1 MFIQTEDTPNP
12 ATLKFLPGKDVTGEG
27 QPPVDIQRGEN
38 VSAAPLAEMLFMI
51 PDVTRVFF
59 GSDYIS
65 VTKSDEAQWKHLKPA
80 VLGAIMDF
88 YVAGGTPLLDQIAN
102 ADVEERVYEGE
113 TLEIVEQIKEL
124 IELRVRPAVA
134 QDGGDIVFKHFDDTD
149 GAVFLEM
156 RGACAG
162 CPSSTMTLK
171 SGIENLLK
179 HYVPEVTRVE
189 KAVYNMRV
197 LVLDST
203 GPDGTVALFDTA

>member
-1 MFIQTEDTPNP
+1 MSLEHLHASTQMKSMFIQTEDTPNP
-12 ATLKFLPGKDVTGEG
+12 ATLKFLPGRDVVGKDGTIRE
-27 QPPVDIQRGEN
+27 ITRGED
-38 VSAAPLAEMLFMI
+38 VSRAPLAEMLFMI
-51 PDVTRVFF
+51 PDVRRVFF
-59 GSDYIS
+59 GTDYIS
-65 VTKSDEAQWKHLKPA
+65 VTRGEDAQWKHLKPA

-88 YVAGGTPLLDQIAN
+88 YVAGGVPLLDQLQEGN
-102 ADVEERVYEGE
+102 VDEQVYEGE

-134 QDGGDIVFKHFDDTD
+134 QDGGDIVFRHFDVDD
-149 GAVFLEM
+149 GSVYLEM

-189 KAVYNMRV
+189 QAV
-197 LVLDST
+197 
-203 GPDGTVALFDTA
+203 G

>member
-12 ATLKFLPGKDVTGEG
+12 ATLKFLPGKNVLPEG
-27 QPPVDIQRGEN
+27 RKPVDIARGGD

-51 PDVTRVFF
+51 PDIERVFF
-59 GSDYIS
+59 GSDFIS
-65 VTKSDEAQWKHLKPA
+65 VTRGEDAQWKHLKPA

-88 YVAGGTPLLDQIAN
+88 YVAGGEPLSEQIA
-102 ADVEERVYEGE
+102 APIEEERVYEGV

-134 QDGGDIVFKHFDDTD
+134 ADGGDIVFKHFDDAD
-149 GAVFLEM
+149 GTVFLEM

-179 HYVPEVTRVE
+179 HYVPEVNQVQQT
-189 KAVYNMRV
+189 Y
-197 LVLDST
+197 
-203 GPDGTVALFDTA
+203 

>member
-12 ATLKFLPGKDVTGEG
+12 ATLKFLPGKDVLPEG
-27 QPPVDIQRGEN
+27 RKPVDIARGGD

-51 PDVTRVFF
+51 PDIERVFF
-59 GSDYIS
+59 GSDFIS
-65 VTKSDEAQWKHLKPA
+65 VTRGEDAQWKHLKPA

-88 YVAGGTPLLDQIAN
+88 YVAGGEPLSEQIA
-102 ADVEERVYEGE
+102 APIEEERVYEGV

-134 QDGGDIVFKHFDDTD
+134 ADGGDIVFKHFDDED
-149 GAVFLEM
+149 GTVFLEM

-179 HYVPEVTRVE
+179 HYVPEVNQVQQT
-189 KAVYNMRV
+189 Y
-197 LVLDST
+197 
-203 GPDGTVALFDTA
+203 

>member
-27 QPPVDIQRGEN
+27 NPPREYSRGDD
-38 VSAAPLAEMLFMI
+38 VAHAPLAEMLFMI
-51 PDVTRVFF
+51 PDVARVFF

-65 VTKSDEAQWKHLKPA
+65 VTRGEDAQWKHLKPA
-80 VLGAIMDF
+80 ILGAIMDF
-88 YVAGGTPLLDQIAN
+88 YVAGGVPLLDQLAGG
-102 ADVEERVYEGE
+102 DVEEHVYEGE

-134 QDGGDIVFKHFDDTD
+134 EDGGDIVFKHFDEAD
-149 GAVFLEM
+149 GAVYLEM

-171 SGIENLLK
+171 HGIENLLK

-189 KAVYNMRV
+189 QAAAY
-197 LVLDST
+197 
-203 GPDGTVALFDTA
+203 

>member
-12 ATLKFLPGKDVTGEG
+12 ATLKFLPGRDVAGNDRPPLEGE
-27 QPPVDIQRGEN
+27 RGED
-38 VSAAPLAEMLFMI
+38 VSQAPLAEMLFMI
-51 PDVTRVFF
+51 PDVARVFF

-65 VTKSDEAQWKHLKPA
+65 VTKSEEAEWKYLKPA

-88 YVAGGTPLLDQIAN
+88 FVAGGVPLKDQIAGELES
-102 ADVEERVYEGE
+102 DHEYEGE

-124 IELRVRPAVA
+124 LELRVRPAVA
-134 QDGGDIVFKHFDDTD
+134 QDGGDIVFKHFDDQD
-149 GAVFLEM
+149 GTVFLQM

-179 HYVPEVTRVE
+179 HYVPEVLRVE
-189 KAVYNMRV
+189 Q
-197 LVLDST
+197 
-203 GPDGTVALFDTA
+203 AL

>member
-12 ATLKFLPGKDVTGEG
+12 ATLKFLPGRDIMGTGR
-27 QPPVDIQRGEN
+27 PAVDFARGDN
-38 VSAAPLAEMLFMI
+38 VSGAPLAEMLFMI

-59 GSDYIS
+59 GSDFVS

-88 YVAGGTPLLDQIAN
+88 FVAGGVPLTDQIAQE
-102 ADVEERVYEGE
+102 ADEERTYEGI
-113 TLEIVEQIKEL
+113 TAEIVEQIKEL

-134 QDGGDIVFKHFDDTD
+134 QDGGDIVFKHFDDDD
-149 GAVFLEM
+149 GTVFLEM

-179 HYVPEVTRVE
+179 HYVPEVNRVE
-189 KAVYNMRV
+189 QAV
-197 LVLDST
+197 
-203 GPDGTVALFDTA
+203 

>member
-12 ATLKFLPGKDVTGEG
+12 ATLKFFPGKDVTGDG
-27 QPPVDIQRGEN
+27 QPPVDIQRGGD
-38 VSAAPLAEMLFMI
+38 VTAAPLAEMLFMI
-51 PDVTRVFF
+51 PDVTRIFF

-65 VTKSDEAQWKHLKPA
+65 VTKSDDAQWKHLKPA

-88 YVAGGTPLLDQIAN
+88 YVAGGVPLLDQLAN
-102 ADVEERVYEGE
+102 ADVDDHVYEGE

-124 IELRVRPAVA
+124 IDLRVRPAVA
-134 QDGGDIVFKHFDDTD
+134 QDGGDIVFKHFDDAD
-149 GAVFLEM
+149 GSVYLEM

-189 KAVYNMRV
+189 QAI
-197 LVLDST
+197 
-203 GPDGTVALFDTA
+203 

>member
-12 ATLKFLPGKDVTGEG
+12 ATLKFLPGRDVAGTDVPAIDFE
-27 QPPVDIQRGEN
+27 RGAD
-38 VSAAPLAEMLFMI
+38 VSHAPLAEMLFMI

-59 GSDYIS
+59 GADFVS

-88 YVAGGTPLLDQIAN
+88 FVAGGVPLTEQIAT
-102 ADVEERVYEGE
+102 DIEEERVYEGE
-113 TLEIVEQIKEL
+113 TAEIVEQIKEL

-134 QDGGDIVFKHFDDTD
+134 QDGGDIVFRHFDEDD
-149 GAVFLEM
+149 GTVFLQM

-179 HYVPEVTRVE
+179 HYVPEVNRVE
-189 KAVYNMRV
+189 Q
-197 LVLDST
+197 
-203 GPDGTVALFDTA
+203 TA

>member
-12 ATLKFLPGKDVTGEG
+12 ATLKFLPGRDVAGKDR
-27 QPPVDIQRGEN
+27 PPQDFQRGDSVEH
-38 VSAAPLAEMLFMI
+38 APLAEMLFMI
-51 PDVTRVFF
+51 PDVTRIFF
-59 GSDYIS
+59 GENYVS
-65 VTKSDEAQWKHLKPA
+65 VTKSDDAQWKHLKPA

-88 YVAGGTPLLDQIAN
+88 FVAGGVPLTDQIATEMQ
-102 ADVEERVYEGE
+102 DEMVYEGV

-134 QDGGDIVFKHFDDTD
+134 QDGGDIVFKHFDDEE
-149 GAVFLEM
+149 GVVFLEM

-179 HYVPEVTRVE
+179 HYVPEVNRVE
-189 KAVYNMRV
+189 QAV
-197 LVLDST
+197 
-203 GPDGTVALFDTA
+203 

>member
-27 QPPVDIQRGEN
+27 NPPREYSRGDD
-38 VSAAPLAEMLFMI
+38 VARAPLAEMLFMI
-51 PDVTRVFF
+51 PDVARVFF

-65 VTKSDEAQWKHLKPA
+65 VTRGEDAQWKHLKPA
-80 VLGAIMDF
+80 ILGAIMDF
-88 YVAGGTPLLDQIAN
+88 YVAGGVPLLDQLAGGE
-102 ADVEERVYEGE
+102 VEERVYEGE

-134 QDGGDIVFKHFDDTD
+134 EDGGDIVFKHFDEAD
-149 GAVFLEM
+149 GAVYLEM

-171 SGIENLLK
+171 HGIENLLK

-189 KAVYNMRV
+189 QAAAY
-197 LVLDST
+197 
-203 GPDGTVALFDTA
+203 

>member
-12 ATLKFLPGKDVTGEG
+12 ATLKFLPGRDVTGQNRSPE
-27 QPPVDIQRGEN
+27 DFQRGDDVN
-38 VSAAPLAEMLFMI
+38 HAPLAEMLFMI
-51 PDVTRVFF
+51 PDVARVFF
-59 GSDYIS
+59 GADYVS
-65 VTKSDEAQWKHLKPA
+65 VTKGDDAQWKHLKPA

-88 YVAGGTPLLDQIAN
+88 FVAGGKPLTEQIAK
-102 ADVEERVYEGE
+102 ELESEHVYEGE

-134 QDGGDIVFKHFDDTD
+134 QDGGDIVFKHFNDENGT
-149 GAVFLEM
+149 VFLEM

-179 HYVPEVTRVE
+179 HYVPEVTSVE
-189 KAVYNMRV
+189 Q
-197 LVLDST
+197 SI
-203 GPDGTVALFDTA
+203 